1 MMSLHFAQRSR
12 SGRCSPLQL
21 AGAAGAEV
29 TPAVLRTVVIWLNV
43 CVSSELANRLFL
55 HIRKRELMRAGDRV
69 AVAVSGGADSVAL
82 LRLLLELRSEL
93 GVVLS
98 VAHFNHRIRGT
109 ASDEDEQFVRD
120 LAREHGLQ
128 FWYADA
134 DVPAFAREHK
144 LSLEAA
150 ARAKRYEFFENIVVC
165 GSLACGSADRI
176 ATAHTLDDQA
186 ETVLMR
192 IIRGTGVSGLAGIQP
207 RLMVRDADQVEA
219 GAIVRP
225 LLPFRRPDLEAYLR
239 SCNQPWREDATNADL
254 HHTRNRIRQL
264 VIPLL
269 EREFNP
275 AIRER
280 LSELAEIARTEE
292 EYWNKHLLELM
303 SATRMLRYIHEESG
317 PWTFHPPAAMPNG
330 APQASLPPMPESVPS
345 ELPNISINCSLLLEQ
360 SLAEQRRFLRHATKG
375 MVSLSYA
382 EVDRILQLARGEIA
396 GEVELARGLQAW
408 CERDAGT
415 RSGVVIVGVPPQR
428 IASIV
433 DDTYT
438 IPLSPIGTTEIVVDR
453 SRIRISSQHGS
464 GLTGAVD
471 ITKLSAPELLLR
483 PWRPGDRFWP
493 QHSSGPK
500 KVKELL
506 TDKHITGPERK
517 LWPVIACGDD
527 IVWLR
532 GFGVSQPFTADET
545 ATHAIVIT
553 EQSIES

>member
-1 MMSLHFAQRSR
+1 
-12 SGRCSPLQL
+12 
-21 AGAAGAEV
+21 
-29 TPAVLRTVVIWLNV
+29 
-43 CVSSELANRLFL
+43 VSSELANRLSL
-55 HIRKRELMRAGDRV
+55 HIRKRDLMRAGDRV

-82 LRLLLELRSEL
+82 LRLLLDLRSEL

-109 ASDEDEQFVRD
+109 ASNEDEQFVRD

-134 DVPAFAREHK
+134 DVPAYAREHK

-150 ARAKRYEFFENIVVC
+150 ARAKRYEFFENIVT
-165 GSLACGSADRI
+165 CGSADRI

-280 LSELAEIARTEE
+280 LAELAEIACGEE
-292 EYWNKHLLELM
+292 EYWAEHLDTGFPDRCVWRLVFDE
-303 SATRMLRYIHEESG
+303 TD
-317 PWTFHPPAAMPNG
+317 PWTFYPPTSAPNLEPPG
-330 APQASLPPMPESVPS
+330 QPQSSSPPDSVPS
-345 ELPNISINCSLLLEQ
+345 ELPNVAVDCSRLLERTIG
-360 SLAEQRRFLRHATKG
+360 EQRRIIRRATQPSMLHLNFSDIERVLR
-375 MVSLSYA
+375 
-382 EVDRILQLARGEIA
+382 LARAETRGD
-396 GEVELARGLQAW
+396 VELANGFHAW
-408 CERDAGT
+408 
-415 RSGVVIVGVPPQR
+415 RSGGEINLGVKRDRSAVIVDGEY
-428 IASIV
+428 ALM
-433 DDTYT
+433 
-438 IPLSPIGTTEIVVDR
+438 IPVLGTTEVRMLHSLLTIA
-453 SRIRISSQHGS
+453 SKAGT
-464 GLTGAVD
+464 GLAGGAD
-471 ITKLSAPELLLR
+471 LTKLPAPTLILR

-517 LWPVIACGDD
+517 LWPVIACGDN

-532 GFGVSQPFTADET
+532 GFGVSQPFTADDT
-545 ATHAIVIT
+545 ATDAIVIT
-553 EQSIES
+553 EPSIES